1 MNSYKT
7 ASQFGF
13 SGVDCTLKAGG
24 SAELEQF
31 YPHLPPQVV
40 DEIVK
45 GKQERK
51 EGKAKKAKELAKKRK
66 LKLETELNES
76 VKLEVSEK
84 SPKKKKSRTKKKIKA
99 EAD

>member
-1 MNSYKT
+1 MNNL
-7 ASQFGF
+7 F
-13 SGVDCTLKAGG
+13 VDCFGDHAGWAH
-24 SAELEQF
+24 SVLFAAELEQF